1 MVQERPLPVHKSIR
15 KLDRERTH
23 RRNLGYLTKGS
34 VSALGE
40 GLEDRVL
47 ILGLVNSN
55 LDLCTCSI
63 FSYDKIQWNILVLR
77 DAAAMGENMYI
88 RSKVLE
94 WIYMNIHIT
103 AQHSTAQHRHEW
115 NEGPGVKEE

>member
-1 MVQERPLPVHKSIR
+1 VVQERPLPVHKSIR

-55 LDLCTCSI
+55 LDLCTRSI

-94 WIYMNIHIT
+94 WIYMKD
-103 AQHSTAQHRHEW
+103 QRS
-115 NEGPGVKEE
+115 